1 MSTAQTTAVST
12 RGKRTR
18 GGRGARRNRSR
29 GSIDRLSSGSL
40 RVRVDAGV
48 DPITGKRHRPTVIVP
63 PGPDDEHQAEVALT
77 RLLNEVDE
85 QRHPKTK
92 VDIAHLVLKYQ
103 DERDAAR
110 TTVEKDGSLINRHVI
125 PYIGTKSATKDA
137 RKTIRALYK
146 DCQRCRHHCTNT
158 NWIEHRTPR
167 KHECDARCRK
177 HQCKGL
183 ANNTVRK
190 IHAIL
195 SGAYTMAMAEWEWW
209 SVNPIDGLAPP
220 SFEKTDP
227 VPPSTTEAAA
237 IVNEAFRRELA
248 WGVLIFVGMIS
259 GARRGEVVALRRR
272 HHDPIKKVL
281 YLREAIAQL
290 DETNELL
297 EKGIKNEIARHIV
310 LDDASN
316 QLLIDYWATLDT
328 AAAEAGHDLDDDA
341 FFFSLVPDHSTP
353 LRPRSVTQRYR
364 RMTRAMGLDTQLKC
378 LRHFNATELIAAGV
392 DIRTVAGRLG
402 HGGGGSTTLRFYAAW
417 ASEAHQRAAGDLAAR
432 LPELPAVLDQ
442 VERAKTAPEAPFER
456 VASRVRS
463 RILVGDLPDGSVAPS
478 IKEIADTYEVSIGT
492 AHRAAGLLRQWGLM
506 SAGGRGKRPLILR
519 PDPQPPTAAPIE
531 ERQLETTAALNTLPR
546 PLDLELLHLGKT
558 VKAFTAEADPA
569 DAAQLARLLRSAVR
583 RQTAGADA
591 DIGDFEL
598 VVRISGQ
605 PTVVTVFAS
614 L

>member
-1 MSTAQTTAVST
+1 MSTAETTSAPAK
-12 RGKRTR
+12 GKRPR
-18 GGRGARRNRSR
+18 GGHRTRRSRAR
-29 GSIDRLSSGSL
+29 GSIDRLDSGSL
-40 RVRVDAGV
+40 RVRVDAGA

-110 TTVEKDGSLINRHVI
+110 TTIEKDGGLIARHII
-125 PYIGTKSATKDA
+125 PYIGAKSATKDA

-167 KHECDARCRK
+167 KHECDSRCRK
-177 HQCKGL
+177 HRCEGL

-195 SGAYTMAMAEWEWW
+195 SGAYTMALAEWEWW
-209 SVNPIDGLAPP
+209 TINPIDGLAPP

-227 VPPSTTEAAA
+227 APPSTTEAAA
-237 IVNEAFRRELA
+237 IVNEAFRRALA

-272 HHDPIKKVL
+272 HHDPVKKVL

-290 DETNELL
+290 DATNELL

-310 LDDASN
+310 LDDGTN
-316 QLLIDYWATLDT
+316 QLLIDYWAALDA
-328 AAAEAGHDLDDDA
+328 AAAEAGYDLDDDA

-402 HGGGGSTTLRFYAAW
+402 HSGGGSTTLRFYAAW

-432 LPELPAVLDQ
+432 LPERPAMLDQ
-442 VERAKTAPEAPFER
+442 IQRAKAAPEAPFER
-456 VASRVRS
+456 VAARVRS
-463 RILVGDLPDGSVAPS
+463 RILVGELPDGSIAPS
-478 IKEIADTYEVSIGT
+478 IKEIAARYEVAVGT
-492 AHRAAGLLRQWGLM
+492 AHRAADLLRQWGLL

-519 PDPQPPTAAPIE
+519 PDPQPPAAESIE
-531 ERQLETTAALNTLPR
+531 EGQLEATATLKALPR
-546 PLDLELLHLGKT
+546 PLDLELLHLGRT

-569 DAAQLARLLRSAVR
+569 DAGQLARLLRSAVR
-583 RQTAGADA
+583 RHTAGADA

-598 VVRISGQ
+598 IVRISGE
-605 PTVVTVFAS
+605 PTVTTVFVS

>member
-1 MSTAQTTAVST
+1 MNTAETTATPT

-18 GGRGARRNRSR
+18 SGHSSRRSRHR
-29 GSIDRLSSGSL
+29 GSIDRLDSGSL
-40 RVRVDAGV
+40 RVRVDAGA

-92 VDIAHLVLKYQ
+92 VDIGHLVLNYQ
-103 DERDAAR
+103 DERKAAR
-110 TTVEKDGSLINRHVI
+110 TTIEKDGSLIARHII
-125 PYIGTKSATKDA
+125 PYIGSKSATKDA

-158 NWIEHRTPR
+158 NWIEHRTSR

-177 HQCKGL
+177 HRCKGL

-195 SGAYTMAMAEWEWW
+195 SGAYTMALAEWEWW

-227 VPPSTTEAAA
+227 VPPSTTDAAA
-237 IVNEAFRRELA
+237 IVNEAFRRELT
-248 WGVLIFVGMIS
+248 WGVLLFIAMIS

-281 YLREAIAQL
+281 YLRDAIAQL
-290 DETNELL
+290 DETNELI

-310 LDDASN
+310 LDDTSN
-316 QLLIDYWATLDT
+316 QLLIDYWAALD
-328 AAAEAGHDLDDDA
+328 AAASEAGYDLDDDA
-341 FFFSLVPDHSTP
+341 FFFSLKPDHSTP

-442 VERAKTAPEAPFER
+442 IERAKTAPEAPFER
-456 VASRVRS
+456 VASRIRS
-463 RILVGDLPDGSVAPS
+463 RILAGDLADGSVAPS
-478 IKEIADTYEVSIGT
+478 IKEVAATYEVAVGT
-492 AHRAAGLLRQWGLM
+492 AHRAADLLRQWGML

-519 PDPQPPTAAPIE
+519 PAPQQPTTEQPKDGQSVA
-531 ERQLETTAALNTLPR
+531 AALRREGQR
-546 PLDLELLHLGKT
+546 PLNLELHYLGSA
-558 VKAFTAEADPA
+558 VKVFAAEADPA
-569 DAAQLARLLRSAVR
+569 DARQLDRLLRSAVR
-583 RQTAGADA
+583 RHTAGADA

-598 VVRISGQ
+598 IVRNSGE
-605 PTVVTVFAS
+605 PTVVTAFVS